1 LKKLSSTDSMR
12 GQADDATSVGKSTVY
27 DDVTSGNGVDKK

>member
-12 GQADDATSVGKSTVY
+12 GQADDVTSVGKSTVY
-27 DDVTSGNGVDKK
+27 DDVASGHGIDKK